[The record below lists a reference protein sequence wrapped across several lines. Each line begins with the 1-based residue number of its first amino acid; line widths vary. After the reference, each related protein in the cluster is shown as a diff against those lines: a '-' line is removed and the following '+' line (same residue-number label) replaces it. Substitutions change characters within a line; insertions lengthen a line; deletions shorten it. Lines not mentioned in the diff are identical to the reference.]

1 MATARRFM
9 LDTNIASFI
18 IRGPGEA
25 LRARLRAT
33 PLPGTCI
40 SSITEAELLYGLAKK
55 PGATALREAVAS
67 FVRHVEVL
75 PWDSAA
81 AAAYGELRAGLEARG
96 APIGNLDT
104 LIAAHA
110 LAAGCTLATNDKAF
124 VRVPGLAVEDWMEA

>member
-33 PLPGTCI
+33 PLPSTCI
-40 SSITEAELLYGLAKK
+40 SSITEGELLYGLAKK

-67 FVRHVEVL
+67 FLRHVEVL

-81 AAAYGELRAGLEARG
+81 AAACGELRAGLEARG
-96 APIGNLDT
+96 TPIGNLDT

-124 VRVPGLAVEDWMEA
+124 MRVPGLVVEDWMGA